1 MKYEADKI
9 LKLLN
14 DKVNKGTVAYS
25 LEYKKFEPKEF
36 KIEHLKTERSEDLKP
51 DNCYTVEGYCSYEN
65 VRDAM
70 FECLIQVTIKNG
82 NEELSL
88 VGENP
93 VIEIIKRYDVEFL
106 YDGKEYCHYGYSP
119 YVSDKNAEL
128 FAQSVI
134 NSYLGMCGQHIE
146 GCAQNVFVVDHQ
158 EKKNINNI
166 PMCIYLNNN
175 IKQQEL

>member
-1 MKYEADKI
+1 MKYEPDKI

-14 DKVNKGTVAYS
+14 DNVNKGTVVYS
-25 LEYKKFEPKEF
+25 LEHKEFEPKKF
-36 KIEHLKTERSEDLKP
+36 KIEHLITKRSEDLKL
-51 DNCYTVEGYCSYEN
+51 DNYYTIEGYCSYEN
-65 VRDAM
+65 VHDAR
-70 FECLIQVTIKNG
+70 FGCLIHVTIKNG
-82 NEELSL
+82 NEEFSL

-106 YDGKEYCHYGYSP
+106 YGGKEYYHYGYSP

-134 NSYLGMCGQHIE
+134 NSYLEMRGLHIE

-158 EKKNINNI
+158 EKKNINKT
-166 PMCIYLNNN
+166 PMCIYLINN

>member
-1 MKYEADKI
+1 MKYEPDKI

-14 DKVNKGTVAYS
+14 DYVNKGDVVYL
-25 LEYKKFEPKEF
+25 LENKKIEPKGF
-36 KIEHLKTERSEDLKP
+36 KIEHLITKSSLKP
-51 DNCYTVEGYCSYEN
+51 DNYYTVEGYCSYEN

-70 FECLIQVTIKNG
+70 FECLIHVTIKNG
-82 NEELSL
+82 NEELLL

-93 VIEIIKRYDVEFL
+93 VIEIIKKYDVEFL

-158 EKKNINNI
+158 EEKNINNT